1 MHLHRI
7 FYTTPMDP
15 NDSESYSEIHILRI
29 QLLKKDEV
37 VGVLTKELRDKTIA
51 LEVAE
56 ERIRRLIAASQQQ
69 VSDGFVEGGSH

>member
-1 MHLHRI
+1 
-7 FYTTPMDP
+7 MDP

-37 VGVLTKELRDKTIA
+37 VGALTKELRDKTIA

-56 ERIRRLIAASQQQ
+56 ERIRRLVAASQKQ
-69 VSDGFVEGGSH
+69 VSDGLVKGGSR

>member
-1 MHLHRI
+1 
-7 FYTTPMDP
+7 MDP

-56 ERIRRLIAASQQQ
+56 ERIRRLIATSQKQ
-69 VSDGFVEGGSH
+69 VSDGMVKGGSH